1 MLFSHGSPNSCGT
14 AILINN
20 KANCTVLS
28 TTPDPSGR
36 FIISKI
42 QVDDKVYV
50 LVNIYAPNKDKDSVQ
65 FFNKLHTLLQTENLD
80 SEENII
86 LGGDFNCPLNPTL
99 DKRGGIMIPRKSVV
113 SSIECLQNELDLI
126 DIWRVQNPQT
136 KSFTWSQNS
145 PTVLC
150 RLDFWLISNNLCDFV
165 NSTDIIPAIR
175 TDHAAISL
183 ILGKVGEIKGP
194 GMWKMNVTLLDDEE
208 YLNYLSVNIPKWKS
222 EGEKELSN
230 KRSVWDWIK
239 YNIRKHNIKYSKDKA
254 KQRIDKERIIQQE
267 YKEATRQFENDPS
280 DLNRCCLNEI
290 KEKLELLYEEKTKGI
305 IVRARARWHEHE
317 ERSTKYFL
325 NLEKRNHVKKHI
337 RKLLISGAITT
348 DPYRILTEQKNFYH
362 NLYKT
367 SSTDTDSIKSFLDNL
382 NIPQLSEDQ
391 KQSCEGQITI
401 DECKRILET
410 FQNNKSPGN
419 DGIPIEFYKSCWNL
433 ICEPFINCVNES
445 FENEEMSNSQKQ
457 AVITLIEK
465 QGKDRT
471 LMENWRPIS
480 LVNVD
485 AKIISKVIA
494 SRLKVVLPHIIHC
507 NQTGYVKDRY
517 IGETVRSILDIIDF
531 TEREN
536 IPGLLI
542 FIDFRKAFDTLEW
555 NFLFKC
561 LDAFNFGPEFKRWIS
576 TFYKNIQSC
585 VINNGMSSEYFN
597 LTRGVRQGDP
607 LSPYLFLLAVESLAI
622 AVRENE
628 EIKGIAIERQ
638 ETKLLQYA
646 DDTTAV
652 LSDIESAQKLFQ
664 LLDKFR
670 KLSGLKVN
678 SSKTEGLWLGS
689 LKGNEM
695 KPLGIKWP
703 QDPIKALGIFFTYDK
718 KLLYLKNFSEKLD
731 KIKKLINIWSSRG
744 LSLYGKVTIIKTLLL
759 PKVVYISSLLPTP
772 ENIIKELNQ
781 LIYKFLWKGKDKV
794 TRVSAINNYEE
805 GGIKMVDIES
815 TIKSLR
821 LSWMKRI
828 FSDNSGTWKKYLEY
842 LLTKEG
848 GFYLFNCNYNI
859 KDLTIN
865 SQFYRELLKWWSEF
879 RTENAADTNWKNLI
893 WNNHEIRINNKP
905 VFYKRYFNYGI
916 RTVEDLRFDLDNIDS
931 YELLAKHIEKTN
943 FLEWTG
949 LRLSVPPNLRNTNFV
964 PDYAEL
970 NPSFKIDGCLFDVTK
985 KKSKDYYSLFV
996 RKKARFPNIAQ
1007 KLKCKFNLSDEAL
1020 KKAFFLPH
1028 SVAFEPY
1035 VKAFQFKSD
1044 GILTAINIQD
1054 VADPSMNDS
1063 CKCARAP
1070 QANRF
1075 PIRWKIVNFCRVK
1088 DEVLELELC
1097 RRSMNIRKENCT
1109 TQKKEISF

>member
-1 MLFSHGSPNSCGT
+1 MLPMLDDIVYSSKKSITLKRTSTQRSDSSASESSSPSDKRLRNTKHIELEGEVQEVFEGAVEASL
-14 AILINN
+14 AVDMSEMMAEKLDEILA
-20 KANCTVLS
+20 KL
-28 TTPDPSGR
+28 
-36 FIISKI
+36 
-42 QVDDKVYV
+42 
-50 LVNIYAPNKDKDSVQ
+50 
-65 FFNKLHTLLQTENLD
+65 NKLDSIETTLNNLCSKMATVESDVSKLKDGARVTDGKLEKMDNGLQWMNTEVEDLKLKITLLETAKKDLHTQQLYAEAYSRRENLKFFGLAERETKSSSNS
-80 SEENII
+80 SEVINTRNILFEFLEKRLGLENPEKEIELQRVHRIGKPTAGKTRPII
-86 LGGDFNCPLNPTL
+86 ARFLRFQDREMVLKASFRLQDPEIKVLEDYPQEIIERRRKQMKKLKDAKKNGGDFNCPLNPTL

-183 ILGKVGEIKGP
+183 ILGKVGEVKGP

-305 IVRARARWHEHE
+305 IVRARARWHEHG

-494 SRLKVVLPHIIHC
+494 SRLKEVLPHIIHC

-517 IGETVRSILDIIDF
+517 IGETVRSILDIMDF

-652 LSDIESAQKLFQ
+652 LSDIESAHKLFQ

-718 KLLYLKNFSEKLD
+718 KLLFLKNFSEKLD

-744 LSLYGKVTIIKTLLL
+744 LSLYGKRTIE
-759 PKVVYISSLLPTP
+759 VV
-772 ENIIKELNQ
+772 
-781 LIYKFLWKGKDKV
+781 V
-794 TRVSAINNYEE
+794 
-805 GGIKMVDIES
+805 
-815 TIKSLR
+815 
-821 LSWMKRI
+821 
-828 FSDNSGTWKKYLEY
+828 
-842 LLTKEG
+842 
-848 GFYLFNCNYNI
+848 
-859 KDLTIN
+859 
-865 SQFYRELLKWWSEF
+865 
-879 RTENAADTNWKNLI
+879 
-893 WNNHEIRINNKP
+893 
-905 VFYKRYFNYGI
+905 
-916 RTVEDLRFDLDNIDS
+916 
-931 YELLAKHIEKTN
+931 
-943 FLEWTG
+943 
-949 LRLSVPPNLRNTNFV
+949 
-964 PDYAEL
+964 
-970 NPSFKIDGCLFDVTK
+970 
-985 KKSKDYYSLFV
+985 
-996 RKKARFPNIAQ
+996 
-1007 KLKCKFNLSDEAL
+1007 
-1020 KKAFFLPH
+1020 
-1028 SVAFEPY
+1028 
-1035 VKAFQFKSD
+1035 
-1044 GILTAINIQD
+1044 
-1054 VADPSMNDS
+1054 
-1063 CKCARAP
+1063 
-1070 QANRF
+1070 
-1075 PIRWKIVNFCRVK
+1075 
-1088 DEVLELELC
+1088 
-1097 RRSMNIRKENCT
+1097 
-1109 TQKKEISF
+1109 